1 MSRDST
7 ILIIPGLWEGPTVFN
22 PVSTLL
28 TASNLKTEIATLPS
42 TGTISPGNPSLKDDV
57 IAVRT
62 HIEELVQQGQDVL
75 LVLHSAGGFIGSEA
89 MERFSEK
96 DRRERGLS
104 GGVVGIVFVA
114 AAVVEEGYVHGDLP
128 FGVVEGGALH
138 CVQPEQTLFN
148 DLDEEEKG
156 KWLEVLKPQ
165 PAQGWNAATTYAGWR
180 DVKSVYLVCEKDQVV
195 PAFLQE
201 ELAGLA
207 GSRIERCSAG
217 HMPHLSQ
224 PSRVVEVI
232 KDAVAAFA

>member
-1 MSRDST
+1 MSRNPT

-22 PVSTLL
+22 PVSALL

-57 IAVRT
+57 LAVRT
-62 HIEELVQQGQDVL
+62 HIEKLVQQGENVL

-89 MERFSEK
+89 MEGLTEK
-96 DRRERGLS
+96 DREARGLS

-114 AAVVEEGYVHGDLP
+114 AAVVEKGYVHGDLP
-128 FGVVEGGALH
+128 FSVVEGGALH

-148 DLDEEEKG
+148 DLNEEEKG
-156 KWLEVLKPQ
+156 KWLEVLRPQ
-165 PAQGWNAATTYAGWR
+165 PAQGWNAATTYAGWKE
-180 DVKSVYLVCEKDQVV
+180 VKSVYLVCEEDQVI

-207 GSRIERCSAG
+207 GSRVQRCNAG

-232 KDAVAAFA
+232 KDAVAAFT